1 MIWLYSILI
10 WLAFNGLAVMGWI
23 RWCDY
28 MRAKEKQSLSRPYLV
43 RTAGG
48 VR

>member
-1 MIWLYSILI
+1 MIWLYSILA
-10 WLAFNGLAVMGWI
+10 WFAFNGLALIVWVI
-23 RWCDY
+23 LCDY
-28 MRAKEKQSLSRPYLV
+28 FRREERRVISKPYLV